1 MVCWDFCTNPHHK
14 DQLVKNSRIIRIL
27 AAAGACLLWS
37 GSLIASK
44 LSYDT
49 LGPFSLGLIRFSLAT
64 VAFFVVRFVVGD
76 HTIPNAKGMAYIALT
91 ALLGTTLYFAA
102 ENYGVAML
110 PASTSSLIVG
120 SFPAMTL
127 VLECLIDKVRPQPL
141 KTIGIALAFVG
152 VAVLALTESDEG
164 GSSVLLGSLILMF
177 GGLCWS
183 LYNFAMRLVMGEYST
198 LTITT
203 WQTLFGALG
212 FIPFVALEGLPT
224 RLPTLTTWASLAYL
238 VLGCTLLGFM
248 LYNWALEDL
257 EPSTATSLS
266 NLIPVFGLALSALI
280 LGEHIS
286 AQQLIGGAIVV
297 AGIVLSTQEGG
308 EERA

>member
-1 MVCWDFCTNPHHK
+1 MNT
-14 DQLVKNSRIIRIL
+14 SRTAHIL
-27 AAAGACLLWS
+27 AAAVACLLWS

-49 LGPFSLGLIRFSLAT
+49 LAPMSLGLIRFTLAT
-64 VAFFVVRFVVGD
+64 VVFFVIRLVTGD
-76 HTIPNAKGMAYIALT
+76 HEMPSAKGMAHIALT
-91 ALLGTTLYFAA
+91 GILGTTLYFAA
-102 ENYGVAML
+102 ENYGVQML

-127 VLECLIDKVRPQPL
+127 VLECLIDKTRPQPL
-141 KTIGIALAFVG
+141 KTIGIVLAFLG
-152 VAVLALTESDEG
+152 VAVLALTESGEG
-164 GSSVLLGSLILMF
+164 GTNVLLGSLILMF

-183 LYNFAMRLVMGEYST
+183 LYNFAMRLVMGKYST
-198 LTITT
+198 MTITT

-212 FIPFVALEGLPT
+212 FIPFVMVEGLPQS
-224 RLPTLTTWASLAYL
+224 LPSPTAWASLAYL
-238 VLGCTLLGFM
+238 VLGCTVVGFV
-248 LYNWALEDL
+248 LYNWGLEDL

-286 AQQLIGGAIVV
+286 AQQLLGGAIVV
-297 AGIVLSTQEGG
+297 AGIVLSTQKEK
-308 EERA
+308 RDA

>member
-1 MVCWDFCTNPHHK
+1 MNT
-14 DQLVKNSRIIRIL
+14 SRTAHIL
-27 AAAGACLLWS
+27 AAAVACLLWS

-49 LGPFSLGLIRFSLAT
+49 LAPMSLGLIRFTLAT
-64 VAFFVVRFVVGD
+64 VVFFVIRLVTGD
-76 HTIPNAKGMAYIALT
+76 HEMPSAKGMAHIALT
-91 ALLGTTLYFAA
+91 GILGTTLYFAA
-102 ENYGVAML
+102 ENYGVQML

-127 VLECLIDKVRPQPL
+127 VLECLIDKTRPQPL
-141 KTIGIALAFVG
+141 KTIGIVLAFLG
-152 VAVLALTESDEG
+152 VAVLALTESGEG
-164 GSSVLLGSLILMF
+164 GTNVLLGSLILMF

-183 LYNFAMRLVMGEYST
+183 LYNFAMRLVMGKYST
-198 LTITT
+198 MTITT

-212 FIPFVALEGLPT
+212 FIPFVMVEGLPQS
-224 RLPTLTTWASLAYL
+224 LPSQTAWASLAYL
-238 VLGCTLLGFM
+238 VLGCTVVGFV
-248 LYNWALEDL
+248 LYNWGLEDL

-286 AQQLIGGAIVV
+286 AQQLLGGAIVV
-297 AGIVLSTQEGG
+297 AGIVLSTQKEK
-308 EERA
+308 RDA

>member
-1 MVCWDFCTNPHHK
+1 M
-14 DQLVKNSRIIRIL
+14 KNSRTIHIL
-27 AAAGACLLWS
+27 AAAIACLLWS

-49 LGPFSLGLIRFSLAT
+49 LGPMSLGLIRFTLAT
-64 VAFFVVRFVVGD
+64 IAFFVVRLAVGE
-76 HTIPNAKGMAYIALT
+76 HEIPQPKGMAQIALT
-91 ALLGTTLYFAA
+91 GILGTTLYFAA
-102 ENYGVAML
+102 ENYGVSML

-127 VLECLIDKVRPQPL
+127 VLECLIDKTRPQPL
-141 KTIGIALAFVG
+141 KTIGIVLAFVG
-152 VAVLALTESDEG
+152 VALLALTESGEG
-164 GSSVLLGSLILMF
+164 GSNVLAGSLILMF

-183 LYNFAMRLVMGEYST
+183 LYNFAMRLVMGTYST

-212 FIPFVALEGLPT
+212 FIPFVAYEGLPDH
-224 RLPTLTTWASLAYL
+224 LPTPTTWASLAYL
-238 VLGCTLLGFM
+238 VIGCTVVGFM
-248 LYNWALEDL
+248 LYNWGLEDL

-286 AQQLIGGAIVV
+286 PMQLIGGAIVV
-297 AGIVLSTQEGG
+297 AGIVLSTQRGDD
-308 EERA
+308 AHA